1 MRDRESEG
9 RTEGWKEGRREEGMK
24 GQDKGVKEE
33 GRRKDDPITQMFPV
47 QLRRESNE
55 TLTSLCAKAL

>member
-1 MRDRESEG
+1 MSLCFKG
-9 RTEGWKEGRREEGMK
+9 REEGMK